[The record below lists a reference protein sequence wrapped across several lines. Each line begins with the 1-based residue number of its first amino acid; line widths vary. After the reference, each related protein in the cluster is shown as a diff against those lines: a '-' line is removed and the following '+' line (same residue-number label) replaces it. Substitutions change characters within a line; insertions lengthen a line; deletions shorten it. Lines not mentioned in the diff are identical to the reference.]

1 MKYLRRLLRN
11 GWEKVMYDKVLIVD
25 DNINNVRLLQDILE
39 DEGYEVYTLH
49 SGIPVV
55 EKSRS
60 IRPDIILLDIM
71 MPELDGFE
79 VCKALKAEPELKD
92 IPVIMVTAK
101 VDGKDIK
108 NALELGAIDYIKK
121 PIDEDEVLARVGS
134 ALRQKQGKEDLREK
148 ASRDSLTGLYNHALL
163 LEFLEKEVWQ
173 QERNNKSISFVML
186 DIDYFKKINDTYG
199 HMAGDLVLK
208 ELSAIL
214 MKEIRSTDVPGRYGG
229 EEFGIVLTDINK
241 EDTML
246 LCERIRGTIEHY
258 VFLKETSGIKAT
270 ISIGF
275 YFKTAEDRISCE
287 NMVKCADEALY
298 KAKQNGRNR
307 VEEYRI

>member
-1 MKYLRRLLRN
+1 
-11 GWEKVMYDKVLIVD
+11 MYDKVLIVD

-79 VCKALKAEPELKD
+79 VCKALKADTELKD

-101 VDGKDIK
+101 AEGRDLK

-121 PIDEDEVLARVGS
+121 PIDEDEVTARVGS
-134 ALRQKQGKEDLREK
+134 ALRQKQNREDLRDK
-148 ASRDSLTGLYNHALL
+148 ASRDSLTGLYNHGLL
-163 LEFLEKEVWQ
+163 LEILEKEIRQ
-173 QERNNKSISFVML
+173 QERNNKSVAFVML

-199 HMAGDLVLK
+199 HMTGDVVLK
-208 ELSAIL
+208 ELSSIL
-214 MKEIRSTDVPGRYGG
+214 TKEIRSTDILGRYGG
-229 EEFGIVLTDINK
+229 EEFGIVLTGVDR
-241 EDTML
+241 EDVYL
-246 LCERIRGTIEHY
+246 LCERIRGTIENY
-258 VFLKETSGIKAT
+258 VFSEETSRIKAT
-270 ISIGF
+270 ISVGF
-275 YFKTAEDRISCE
+275 YFKTIGDGTSCE
-287 NMVKCADEALY
+287 NMVKYADEALY

-307 VEEYRI
+307 VEEWE